1 MQSIGSVSRSLIGQ
15 QRRFGDVR
23 VTSVLPPTA
32 TGWRTSSEVG
42 SGPESD
48 IGKPPLCDG
57 HHFKVLAARD
67 RVDHGFRAD
76 EALREGFLP

>member
-1 MQSIGSVSRSLIGQ
+1 MAKKFQPIGPQGQ
-15 QRRFGDVR
+15 KLHFCDVR
-23 VTSVLPPTA
+23 VVSAFPAMA
-32 TGWRTSSEVG
+32 TGQRTSRQVG

-67 RVDHGFRAD
+67 RVDHSFRAD